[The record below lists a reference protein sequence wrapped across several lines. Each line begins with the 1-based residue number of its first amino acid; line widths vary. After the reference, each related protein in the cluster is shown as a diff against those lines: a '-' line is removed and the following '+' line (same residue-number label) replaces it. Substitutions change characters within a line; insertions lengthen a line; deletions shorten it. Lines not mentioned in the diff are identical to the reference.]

1 MGGAIE
7 TTAWTIGKKLA
18 GLIDPLFGMALT
30 GTKILKSAIDE
41 ETRQRLEEVQQLEAC
56 PHIKPCADYGLAGD
70 RINAQTAAKDGKTAW
85 EAPNML
91 WVYHDQ
97 RDYAPIHARQ
107 VYHMRSDGKWEA
119 QGGSWGRKVT
129 GTSCRKCD
137 AARSARK

>member
-1 MGGAIE
+1 MH
-7 TTAWTIGKKLA
+7 KLYINLSLCLVLGMTSA
-18 GLIDPLFGMALT
+18 GF
-30 GTKILKSAIDE
+30 
-41 ETRQRLEEVQQLEAC
+41 
-56 PHIKPCADYGLAGD
+56 
-70 RINAQTAAKDGKTAW
+70 AQTAAKDGKTAW